1 MDTVMKKT
9 DTELFA
15 QDTPPEFP
23 KSSRIDI
30 IGQNGNE
37 GLHYKTNS
45 YAIQSLFSYG
55 WDFVGFDDEDGLRE
69 TFKNKTKAKQELKE
83 VIEFTQSPPEEWR
96 IVPYNPHEDDT
107 FARF

>member
-1 MDTVMKKT
+1 MKKS
-9 DTELFA
+9 DTELFS
-15 QDTPPEFP
+15 QVTEPEFP

-37 GLHYKTNS
+37 GLHYKPNS

-55 WDFVGFDDEDGLRE
+55 WDFIGFDDEDGLRE
-69 TFKNKTKAKQELKE
+69 VFKTQKAAKIELKE
-83 VIEFTQSPPEEWR
+83 VLDFTGDASDDWR

-107 FARF
+107 LARF

>member
-1 MDTVMKKT
+1 MKKS

-15 QDTPPEFP
+15 QDVETTFP

-30 IGQNGNE
+30 IGQNGNC
-37 GLHYKTNS
+37 GLHYKPKS
-45 YAIQSLFSYG
+45 YAIQSIFSYG
-55 WDFVGFDDEDGLRE
+55 WDFIGYDDEDGLRE
-69 TFKNKTKAKQELKE
+69 VFKTQKAAKRALDEIL
-83 VIEFTQSPPEEWR
+83 EFTGDPLDEWR